1 MKILKKENLNH
12 FSYPKNSI
20 STEITECLRIVK
32 NDDSCDDKTKEYKIK
47 YLINIM
53 INSLGHP

>member
-1 MKILKKENLNH
+1 MTILKKENLQN
-12 FSYPKNSI
+12 FSYRKNSI
-20 STEITECLRIVK
+20 STEIVECLKVVK

-53 INSLGHP
+53 INSFESC